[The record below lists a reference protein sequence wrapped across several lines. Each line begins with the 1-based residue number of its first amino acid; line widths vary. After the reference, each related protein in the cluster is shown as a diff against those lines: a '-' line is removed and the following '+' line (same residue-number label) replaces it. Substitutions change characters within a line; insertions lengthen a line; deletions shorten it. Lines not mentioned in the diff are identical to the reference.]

1 MKAVQV
7 RATLVLVACALGLS
21 FTAPA
26 SPAGAL
32 AHQASSGPVTGIT
45 GVTGWPVAVPSS
57 PSKRHQIKVLKAV
70 LRKMEQTFPK
80 YRHMT
85 PGPQDIFDY
94 QIGNLWKQGIDGYG
108 TAVAVIEGWDDPGI
122 VKVVDSF
129 DRTFGLPNPEI
140 QTIFPAGPLPAKC
153 PPGMV
158 KLGGFGSCA
167 AWGGELTLD
176 VISAHLI
183 APYAKIVISATPADT
198 EIPDDPASNVAPP
211 EMMKALEYISS
222 HHLANAISISDGNGE
237 ATYSHGAGEI
247 TAQDPGEL
255 AAAAAGIPVTVATGD
270 CAVAMNLPVN
280 GGPCGNYP
288 DTSTWDDSPWV
299 TAVGGSVPDLGPAG
313 KPLGPD
319 PLWRFSSAGYSSV
332 FTRPGYQDGVARITG
347 SPMRALPDV
356 VMDGQDGTSESAPL
370 FAAVLALAAQ
380 LNRANVGPVNP
391 ALYQI
396 LGPAGARDGITDV
409 VKGNDA
415 CTFCT
420 PMLPGFTAAK
430 GFDVASGWGT
440 INASRFVPSL
450 VAATRAEHSERRA
463 RAQASAQLRRLEHNV
478 QLSGT
483 HTAGDLVYLLGQGF
497 LPRHPVVLGIDG
509 RTITTLTASTLGYVT
524 YMIDPATLKLSPGKH
539 VVTLSS
545 MLITTTGRFTS
556 S

>member
-1 MKAVQV
+1 MKAASM
-7 RATLVLVACALGLS
+7 RATVVLVAGALGLAFAAS
-21 FTAPA
+21 A

-32 AHQASSGPVTGIT
+32 DHQAGSSSVTAVAAGT
-45 GVTGWPVAVPSS
+45 PAVPWS
-57 PSKRHQIKVLKAV
+57 PSKGHQIKVLKAV

-80 YRHMT
+80 YRRMT
-85 PGPQDIFDY
+85 PGPQDIFGY
-94 QIGNLWKQGIDGYG
+94 RIGDLWKRGIDGYG
-108 TAVAVIEGWDDPGI
+108 TAVAVIEGWDDPAIGQ
-122 VKVVDSF
+122 VVHSF
-129 DRTFGLPNPEI
+129 DQKFGLPDPAI
-140 QTIFPAGPLPAKC
+140 QTVFPAGPLPARC
-153 PPGMV
+153 PRGMV

-167 AWGGELTLD
+167 AWGSELTLD
-176 VISAHLI
+176 VIAAHLV

-211 EMMKALEYISS
+211 EMMKALEYISG

-237 ATYSHGAGEI
+237 ATYRHGAGEI

-299 TAVGGSVPDLGPAG
+299 TAVGGSVPDLGPTG

-319 PLWRFSSAGYSSV
+319 PLWPFSSAGYSSV

-347 SPMRALPDV
+347 SPMRSVPDI

-370 FAAVLALAAQ
+370 FAGVLALAAQ

-409 VKGNDA
+409 VTGNDA
-415 CTFCT
+415 CRFCK
-420 PMLPGFTAAK
+420 PMLPGFTAAS

-440 INASRFVPSL
+440 IDASRFVPRL
-450 VAATRAEHSERRA
+450 VAATRAERQERRA
-463 RAQASAQLRRLEHNV
+463 RAQAGAQLRELEHNV
-478 QLSGT
+478 QLSST
-483 HTAGDLVYLLGQGF
+483 HTVGNSVYLLAQGF
-497 LPRHPVVLGIDG
+497 LPGHPVVLGIDG
-509 RTITTLTASTLGYVT
+509 RTITTLTASMLGYVT
-524 YMIDPATLKLSPGKH
+524 YMIDPAALKLLPGKH

-545 MLITTTGRFTS
+545 MLITATGTFTS